1 MKKQAR
7 VPPPVRKTKV
17 LLIDDHP
24 IMRAGLAERINHEA
38 DMEVC
43 GEAGT
48 AIEAMEAIGRTN
60 PDVAIVDIS
69 LGDSH
74 GLGLIKDIRIRYPTL
89 AMLVFSMHDESLY
102 AERALHA
109 GARGYVMKQ
118 EASQTVLNAIRRVLL
133 GDIHLSAEMTRKLLG
148 GIAGGRQVTRA
159 ATVADQLSDREY
171 EVFELIGRGFGTME
185 IARILRLSAK
195 TISAHRQHIKQK
207 LGLPDGAALLRH
219 AIRWISDGD
228 TGRTPGQPV

>member
-109 GARGYVMKQ
+109 GARGYVMKR
-118 EASQTVLNAIRRVLL
+118 EAPRTLLEAIRHVLQ
-133 GDIHLSAEMTRKLLG
+133 GDIFLSTEMTRKLLG
-148 GIAGGRQVTRA
+148 GIAGGRQPTRA

-185 IARILRLSAK
+185 IARMLRLSAK

-219 AIRWISDGD
+219 AIRCISDGD
-228 TGRTPGQPV
+228 TGQPV

>member
-1 MKKQAR
+1 MKKQSR
-7 VPPPVRKTKV
+7 VPPRAQKTKV

-43 GEAGT
+43 GEAGS
-48 AIEAMEAIGRTN
+48 AFEAMQAIGSKT

-74 GLGLIKDIRIRYPTL
+74 GLGLIKDIRIRYPKL
-89 AMLVFSMHDESLY
+89 AMLVFSMHDEALY

-118 EASQTVLNAIRRVLL
+118 EAPQNLLNAIRRVLL
-133 GDIHLSAEMTRKLLG
+133 GDIYLSEEMTRKLLG
-148 GIAGGRQVTRA
+148 GIAGGREVKRA
-159 ATVADQLSDREY
+159 ATAADQLSDREY
-171 EVFELIGRGFGTME
+171 EVFELIGRGFGTTE
-185 IARILRLSAK
+185 IARMLHLSAK
-195 TISAHRQHIKQK
+195 TVSAHRQHIKQK
-207 LGLPDGAALLRH
+207 LGLADGGALLRH
-219 AIRWISDGD
+219 AIRCISDAD
-228 TGRTPGQPV
+228 SGRSALGPK

>member
-1 MKKQAR
+1 MKKQAQQ
-7 VPPPVRKTKV
+7 PPSVRKTKV

-24 IMRAGLAERINHEA
+24 ILRSGLAERINHEA

-43 GEAGT
+43 AEAGT
-48 AIEAMEAIGRTN
+48 AFEAMELIGRTN
-60 PDVAIVDIS
+60 PDVAVVDIS

-74 GLGLIKDIRIRYPTL
+74 GLGLIKDIKIRYPKL
-89 AMLVFSMHDESLY
+89 VMLVFSMHDEALY

-118 EASQTVLNAIRRVLL
+118 EAPQTVINAIRRVLL
-133 GDIHLSAEMTRKLLG
+133 GDIYLSADMTRKLLG
-148 GIAGGRQVTRA
+148 NIASGRQVTQA

-171 EVFELIGRGFGTME
+171 EVFELIGRGFGTTE
-185 IARILRLSAK
+185 IARMLHLSAK

-219 AIRWISDGD
+219 AIRCISDGD
-228 TGRTPGQPV
+228 SGKTTPA